1 MTVTACIT
9 QARLRSSRLPAKT
22 LLVLPNGRTVIEEMM
37 RRCRQ
42 IPGVDVV
49 VAAVADDFGSGL
61 LIPFIEREAEWT
73 PQIVHRNAPGMIPL
87 HIVVG
92 SQDDVLA
99 RYLKAAEAVNADV
112 ILRVTSDCPMI
123 DPDIC
128 GKVIAAR
135 AEMNVEYAC
144 NNMPAT
150 FAHGLDCEAFTMDL
164 LRGANEIGDDEYPEN
179 RQGVDVWMREAPG
192 ISRYNVTRPG
202 PSQAHVRFTLD
213 TIDDYEAICA
223 EFRARE
229 AA

>member
-1 MTVTACIT
+1 MTITACIV

-73 PQIVHRNAPGMIPL
+73 PQIVHRNAPGLIPL
-87 HIVVG
+87 RIVVG

-99 RYLKAAEAVNADV
+99 RYLKAAETVNADI

-123 DPDIC
+123 DPDVC

-135 AEMNVEYAC
+135 AEMGVEYAC
-144 NNMPAT
+144 NNMPST

-164 LRGANEIGDDEYPEN
+164 LRLANEICDGEYPEN

-192 ISRYNVTRPG
+192 INRYNVTRSG
-202 PSQAHVRFTLD
+202 PSQAQARFTLD
-213 TIDDYEAICA
+213 TIQDYEDICA
-223 EFRARE
+223 EFIARQS
-229 AA
+229 

>member
-1 MTVTACIT
+1 MTTAVIV
-9 QARLRSSRLPAKT
+9 QARLRSTRLPAKV
-22 LLVLPNGRTVIEEMM
+22 LLPLPTGRTVLEECLH
-37 RRCRQ
+37 RCRF

-49 VAAVADDFGSGL
+49 VAAIADDTGSDL
-61 LIPFIEREAEWT
+61 LLPFVEREQAWT
-73 PQIVHRNAPGMIPL
+73 PPVIHRNQPGLTPIE
-87 HIVVG
+87 IVRG
-92 SQDDVLA
+92 PERDVLA
-99 RYLKAAEAVNADV
+99 RYLKAAEAVNADI

-123 DPDIC
+123 DPDLC

-135 AEMNVEYAC
+135 AEMDADYAC

-150 FAHGLDCEAFTMDL
+150 FFHGADCEAFTMDL

>member
-1 MTVTACIT
+1 MTTACIV

-49 VAAVADDFGSGL
+49 VAAVADDFGSSL
-61 LIPFIEREAEWT
+61 LIPFIEREQDWT
-73 PQIVHRNAPGMIPL
+73 SPVVNRNAPGMVPL
-87 HIVVG
+87 EIVVG
-92 SQDDVLA
+92 PQDDVIA
-99 RYLKAAEAVNADV
+99 RYLAAAEAVRADV

-135 AEMNVEYAC
+135 AETGAEYAC

-150 FAHGLDCEAFTMDL
+150 FPHGLDCEAFTMDL
-164 LRGANEIGDDEYPEN
+164 LRQANEIGDEEYPEN

-192 ISRYNVTRPG
+192 ISRHNVTRQG
-202 PSQAHVRFTLD
+202 PSQSHVRFTLD
-213 TIDDYEAICA
+213 TIQDYEDICA
-223 EFRARE
+223 EFIARAS
-229 AA
+229 